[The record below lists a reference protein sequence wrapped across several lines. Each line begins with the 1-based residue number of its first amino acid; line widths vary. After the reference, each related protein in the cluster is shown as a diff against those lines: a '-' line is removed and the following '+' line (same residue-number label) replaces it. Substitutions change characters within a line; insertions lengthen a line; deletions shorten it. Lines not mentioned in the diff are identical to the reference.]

1 LQRELNQ
8 IEKENDMREIA
19 VRGFINEKFNTTF
32 GKGLFRRAVFNG
44 SVELRNPN
52 TKYLVDFYRYVEWE
66 NLAKTDDQMAIVRKL
81 GKSDISQDDEVLMSW
96 VIHYDP
102 LTKKKTPID
111 GFAILSP
118 SSSELYIAVNDQA
131 NGINEEWTLNTQSC
145 KTMGVNKP
153 VFIATNV
160 DLGTWV

>member
-1 LQRELNQ
+1 
-8 IEKENDMREIA
+8 MREIA

-32 GKGLFRRAVFNG
+32 GKGLFRRAVYNG

-52 TKYLVDFYRYVEWE
+52 SNYLVDFYRYVEWE
-66 NLAKTDDQMAIVRKL
+66 NLAKTDDQIATVRKL
-81 GKSDISQDDEVLMSW
+81 GKSDISRDDEVLMSW
-96 VIHYDP
+96 VVHYDP
-102 LTKKKTPID
+102 LTKKKTTID

-118 SSSELYIAVNDQA
+118 SSSELYIAINDQH

-145 KTMGVNKP
+145 KTTGINKP

-160 DLGTWV
+160 DLGTWA

>member
-1 LQRELNQ
+1 
-8 IEKENDMREIA
+8 MREIA

-32 GKGLFRRAVFNG
+32 GKGLFRRAVYNG

-66 NLAKTDDQMAIVRKL
+66 NLAKTDDQMAIIRKL
-81 GKSDISQDDEVLMSW
+81 ASSNISQDDEVLMSW

-102 LTKKKTPID
+102 LSKKKTPID
-111 GFAILSP
+111 GFAILSL
-118 SSSELYIAVNDQA
+118 SSNELYIAITDLNHGVSED
-131 NGINEEWTLNTQSC
+131 WTLNTQSC
-145 KTMGVNKP
+145 KTTGVNKP

-160 DLGTWV
+160 DLVTWA

>member
-1 LQRELNQ
+1 
-8 IEKENDMREIA
+8 MREIA

-32 GKGLFRRAVFNG
+32 GKGLFRRAVYNG

-81 GKSDISQDDEVLMSW
+81 AKSNINQDDEVLMSW
-96 VIHYDP
+96 VVHYDS
-102 LTKKKTPID
+102 LSKTKTAID

-118 SSSELYIAVNDQA
+118 SSSELYIAIKDLNHGV
-131 NGINEEWTLNTQSC
+131 NEEWTLTVQSC

-160 DLGTWV
+160 DLGTWA